1 MTVFQLITKFSVRT
15 RIVLLAVIP
24 VAGFLANGVAFMIGE
39 DEVSAAF
46 ESAKRASTVA
56 DAGQQFKDALA
67 DMRIS
72 ARDFASKPGEDRI
85 KDFESAYQRALD
97 SLEQID
103 KSVDSQ
109 QSEIVALTDR
119 LSVIKKNFDGLV
131 AEQRKLG
138 FSDEDG
144 LRRAMRDSAISVERI
159 INEDMSWLRETD
171 AQRLMVSLVVMRRFE
186 TEYRL
191 NRSQISAQ
199 LFFDEVKN
207 FNKLLGDIV
216 GAAVLKDQLGDQVK
230 AYAKI
235 FSEWSRCVSVI
246 IPNTALIDLDT
257 RNLMPA
263 ATALIASTRQGEAKA
278 GAALAYSQLRT
289 KIVISV
295 VGVAAVLIGLGLS
308 WLIGRSITRP
318 LHGLVSVM
326 KRLASGDTSAKIPQ
340 TRASDEIGAMARSV
354 VVFRDSI
361 IEREKLSATQVRANS
376 ERERRSE
383 LIATTIARFERS
395 IDQALAKLRGAANRL
410 ETTSSELNSA
420 ADAVSAEAI
429 TAENRVSAASENVT
443 AAASSVEE
451 LASSIGEIAGQ
462 AAKSTEVATR
472 AVSEARRT
480 TDTMHELSG
489 AATRI
494 GEVIGLIQA
503 IAGQTNLLALN
514 ATIEAARAGEAGRG
528 FAVVAAEVKSLAGQT
543 GKATEEIADQIGA
556 IQSAAA
562 DATQAIE
569 QVNAIIR
576 EMSTI
581 ASAVAMTVEE
591 QNKAVAT
598 IAEGVNRAS
607 IEAQNGADAMSRVA
621 GASTGAR
628 TTASDVKSLADT
640 LAVEAESLDAEVRRF
655 LAEVQVA

>member
-207 FNKLLGDIV
+207 FNKLLGDII

-340 TRASDEIGAMARSV
+340 TRASDEIGHGTQRGGVPRQHHRARKAV
-354 VVFRDSI
+354 RHAGQGQQRARAAQRIDRDDD
-361 IEREKLSATQVRANS
+361 RPVRALD
-376 ERERRSE
+376 RP
-383 LIATTIARFERS
+383 
-395 IDQALAKLRGAANRL
+395 GA
-410 ETTSSELNSA
+410 
-420 ADAVSAEAI
+420 
-429 TAENRVSAASENVT
+429 
-443 AAASSVEE
+443 
-451 LASSIGEIAGQ
+451 G
-462 AAKSTEVATR
+462 
-472 AVSEARRT
+472 
-480 TDTMHELSG
+480 
-489 AATRI
+489 
-494 GEVIGLIQA
+494 
-503 IAGQTNLLALN
+503 
-514 ATIEAARAGEAGRG
+514 EAARRRESAGDDFERTQQCRRCGLGGGDHGGKPRQRGLGERHRGGKLGGRDRFVDRRNRRPG
-528 FAVVAAEVKSLAGQT
+528 GQVDGSGDARGLGGAAH
-543 GKATEEIADQIGA
+543 DRH
-556 IQSAAA
+556 
-562 DATQAIE
+562 DA
-569 QVNAIIR
+569 
-576 EMSTI
+576 
-581 ASAVAMTVEE
+581 
-591 QNKAVAT
+591 
-598 IAEGVNRAS
+598 RA
-607 IEAQNGADAMSRVA
+607 
-621 GASTGAR
+621 
-628 TTASDVKSLADT
+628 
-640 LAVEAESLDAEVRRF
+640 
-655 LAEVQVA
+655 